1 MGEPTEGTHAANKG
15 YVDTNAVPASL
26 SASGWAGDSAPYTQ
40 TITVIELTDR
50 RRAMVYPA
58 YGEDT
63 AANLAMNEA
72 CAAVSYAK
80 RNGDSIVFTC
90 LEDKP
95 SVDISII
102 VEVYV

>member
-1 MGEPTEGTHAANKG
+1 
-15 YVDTNAVPASL
+15 
-26 SASGWAGDSAPYTQ
+26 
-40 TITVIELTDR
+40 
-50 RRAMVYPA
+50 MVYPA

-63 AANLAMNEA
+63 AANLAMKEA

-80 RNGDSIVFTC
+80 RNGGSIVFTC